1 MPAIQSVIEVK
12 TFLEELLNLPTGT
25 HTADQLS
32 RGSTDKKIDL
42 VVKEVSSPSSAPSS
56 QLQRSINESSVR
68 YFTATNQI
76 GSGGSVLV
84 QLGPSALLSSTDRF
98 QSTIERLSPGCSVAT
113 LFIDNDI
120 MVSVRPEPHVSVRL
134 EGLSGTLYPL
144 LANDASSVLAKVAFG
159 TLSSK
164 DATRFWQPNG
174 EFSHSGLQKESEEA
188 LKSQLAFQLF
198 ENDIVTGVS
207 NDFVKLL
214 KRDFLDGPSCLS
226 HGSLTT
232 DYLVAAV
239 LRPQPKKIDLEA
251 LRGEDYP
258 PEAAPPPAVGDLRIV
273 GGSSSFLGPI
283 GFDLGTLLAHL
294 LIALSGAR
302 AKVRAE
308 EKKVAKGGYAK
319 YSSERARDRWVAHAT
334 ALVDVVV
341 DLFSGFS
348 ARIISMWDSQRGVSP
363 TTKSSCCGE
372 DHEGHKSDHND
383 DDGFWKHQ
391 IVTLGL
397 FLQSAIG
404 FSACELGRSAS
415 SSLDT
420 LSLPPTLQEESE
432 FVNKL
437 LSTILLE
444 RGMEI
449 ACRITD
455 KAIASASK
463 EQGLEVF
470 LQSFGSI
477 VSIFAVID
485 KARGAN
491 KSKQEILDEV
501 STVMTNLL
509 C

>member
-25 HTADQLS
+25 QTADQLS

-214 KRDFLDGPSCLS
+214 K
-226 HGSLTT
+226 
-232 DYLVAAV
+232 
-239 LRPQPKKIDLEA
+239 
-251 LRGEDYP
+251 
-258 PEAAPPPAVGDLRIV
+258 
-273 GGSSSFLGPI
+273 
-283 GFDLGTLLAHL
+283 
-294 LIALSGAR
+294 
-302 AKVRAE
+302 
-308 EKKVAKGGYAK
+308 
-319 YSSERARDRWVAHAT
+319 
-334 ALVDVVV
+334 
-341 DLFSGFS
+341 
-348 ARIISMWDSQRGVSP
+348 
-363 TTKSSCCGE
+363 
-372 DHEGHKSDHND
+372 
-383 DDGFWKHQ
+383 
-391 IVTLGL
+391 
-397 FLQSAIG
+397 
-404 FSACELGRSAS
+404 
-415 SSLDT
+415 
-420 LSLPPTLQEESE
+420 
-432 FVNKL
+432 
-437 LSTILLE
+437 
-444 RGMEI
+444 
-449 ACRITD
+449 
-455 KAIASASK
+455 
-463 EQGLEVF
+463 
-470 LQSFGSI
+470 
-477 VSIFAVID
+477 SIFLTDHPV
-485 KARGAN
+485 
-491 KSKQEILDEV
+491 
-501 STVMTNLL
+501 
-509 C
+509 